1 MVVLL
6 RGALPALRHTPLL
19 MVAPSTGKPAT
30 QLQCTVA
37 LVKNI
42 VGTGVL
48 SLPAGISRLSDGGA
62 SSTEALTLASVLM
75 LAFGA
80 LNGFGFWLIGDACAA
95 TSQKSYV
102 GAWRASLGEST
113 SFLPALMSL
122 FLCFTGTVACA
133 TVIGELGTDLV
144 AGVMHTSYDSVS
156 KTSVLAAISVGILTP
171 LCLLPS
177 LAPLGSAS
185 LIGVLGILLTG
196 GSMAVRLVDG
206 SYGPAGQFAAEAIA
220 TPTFH
225 EATTQLGAVSP
236 PAGATFFYLSLV
248 SNAFLA
254 HYNAPGVFNECRA
267 AAAASSQPVQ
277 APAQAPTDAGVSGAS
292 GVAKAGGT
300 EAAGPVGTAVNT
312 GDSGEADGKFD
323 PCEADLLGRLTST
336 LAAEEVN
343 RQFEMYIESV
353 PSFGVRSAFEKG
365 YEEGYLAGYGAG
377 LQAGEAL
384 QNDRR
389 PSPKA
394 SDAPAPMSASA
405 AERRRPESAV
415 PATSNEDRRLGLAPD
430 RKSVV

>member
-62 SSTEALTLASVLM
+62 SSTEALALASVLM

-144 AGVMHTSYDSVS
+144 AGVIDIVLRRDVVTGLS
-156 KTSVLAAISVGILTP
+156 KQIDQSIADHRTTRMRNMQRPRRVRRNVLDV
-171 LCLLPS
+171 
-177 LAPLGSAS
+177 
-185 LIGVLGILLTG
+185 
-196 GSMAVRLVDG
+196 
-206 SYGPAGQFAAEAIA
+206 
-220 TPTFH
+220 
-225 EATTQLGAVSP
+225 
-236 PAGATFFYLSLV
+236 
-248 SNAFLA
+248 
-254 HYNAPGVFNECRA
+254 
-267 AAAASSQPVQ
+267 
-277 APAQAPTDAGVSGAS
+277 
-292 GVAKAGGT
+292 
-300 EAAGPVGTAVNT
+300 
-312 GDSGEADGKFD
+312 
-323 PCEADLLGRLTST
+323 DLLVF
-336 LAAEEVN
+336 A
-343 RQFEMYIESV
+343 
-353 PSFGVRSAFEKG
+353 
-365 YEEGYLAGYGAG
+365 
-377 LQAGEAL
+377 
-384 QNDRR
+384 
-389 PSPKA
+389 
-394 SDAPAPMSASA
+394 
-405 AERRRPESAV
+405 
-415 PATSNEDRRLGLAPD
+415 
-430 RKSVV
+430 

>member
-6 RGALPALRHTPLL
+6 RGALPALRHSPLL

-62 SSTEALTLASVLM
+62 SSTEALALASVLM

-144 AGVMHTSYDSVS
+144 AGVMHTSYESVS
-156 KTSVLAAISVGILTP
+156 QTSVLAAFSVGILTP

-196 GSMAVRLVDG
+196 GSMAVR
-206 SYGPAGQFAAEAIA
+206 SRW
-220 TPTFH
+220 T
-225 EATTQLGAVSP
+225 
-236 PAGATFFYLSLV
+236 
-248 SNAFLA
+248 SNP
-254 HYNAPGVFNECRA
+254 N
-267 AAAASSQPVQ
+267 
-277 APAQAPTDAGVSGAS
+277 
-292 GVAKAGGT
+292 
-300 EAAGPVGTAVNT
+300 
-312 GDSGEADGKFD
+312 
-323 PCEADLLGRLTST
+323 
-336 LAAEEVN
+336 
-343 RQFEMYIESV
+343 
-353 PSFGVRSAFEKG
+353 
-365 YEEGYLAGYGAG
+365 
-377 LQAGEAL
+377 
-384 QNDRR
+384 
-389 PSPKA
+389 PSPSPNSNPSPNPNPNSYPYPYPNPNQA
-394 SDAPAPMSASA
+394 S
-405 AERRRPESAV
+405 
-415 PATSNEDRRLGLAPD
+415 RRLVWPGWPV
-430 RKSVV
+430 RC